1 MLGVAKIAVAVGLAF
16 VAAYV
21 DALSWLSLDRVF
33 AGQMSGNVV
42 LLGVHLAAGAGEHA
56 WLQGE
61 AVGAFF
67 LGLIVS
73 GAAIEIGLRRRK
85 ARILTVAI
93 AIELALLI
101 VFALAVGQFGL
112 AAGSE
117 QPHPGSPI
125 YVLAGVVALAMGV
138 QNTSLRMAGI
148 LSAFTTHITGTLTQF
163 GEQIIVCGFALLQRR
178 DPSRAP
184 VGFASAPLQEHGQP
198 FRMLIQSA
206 LLLLGFFA
214 GALGGAS
221 LSRAAGVGAAMLV
234 PIALLILAGIFDW
247 LVPLIE
253 FHRVAER

>member
-1 MLGVAKIAVAVGLAF
+1 MLGAAKIAVAVGLAF

-42 LLGVHLAAGAGEHA
+42 LLGVHLAAGEGEHA

-67 LGLIVS
+67 AGLIVS
-73 GAAIEIGLRRRK
+73 GTAIEIGLRRRK
-85 ARILTVAI
+85 PRILTVAL
-93 AIELALLI
+93 AIELMLL
-101 VFALAVGQFGL
+101 VLFALAVGPFGL
-112 AAGSE
+112 KLGSE
-117 QPHPGSPI
+117 QPQPAAAI
-125 YVLAGVVALAMGV
+125 YMLVGIVALAMGV

-163 GEQIIVCGFALLQRR
+163 GEQVIVCGFALLQRG
-178 DPSRAP
+178 DPRAP
-184 VGFASAPLQEHGQP
+184 GFASGPLQEHRRP
-198 FRMLIQSA
+198 FRMLIRSA

-221 LSRAAGVGAAMLV
+221 VSRTTGVAAAMLA
-234 PIALLILAGIFDW
+234 PIALLIITGIFDW
-247 LVPLIE
+247 LVPLIDFPSAPE
-253 FHRVAER
+253 